1 MIKQL
6 IDFYTKKEHRI
17 DMLRAICGVELML
30 ICYVNSWG
38 VFG

>member
-1 MIKQL
+1 MIRQL

-17 DMLRAICGVELML
+17 EMLRAVCGVELMFL
-30 ICYVNSWG
+30 CYVKSWW